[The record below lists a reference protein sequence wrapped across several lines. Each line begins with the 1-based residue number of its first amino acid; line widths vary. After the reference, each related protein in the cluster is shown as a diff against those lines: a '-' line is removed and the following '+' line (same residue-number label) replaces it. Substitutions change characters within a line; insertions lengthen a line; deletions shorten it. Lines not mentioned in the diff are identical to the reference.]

1 MSFFNSLRYK
11 MPATVLLGV
20 IPPMLGALF
29 FASYRADLRL
39 RQEAKENIAFKA
51 DILANTVSWWNQ
63 MNVLTLKQLSLQP
76 DIASMDAQQQKPVL
90 ENLVTTNENLYLA
103 STTDRDGFNVAR
115 SDNSKLIYYGD
126 RPWFSGA
133 RAGKDITYQSLI
145 SRTIMKPAVCMGT
158 PIRQEPEEIAGVAM
172 LCTELSALAEQIG
185 QLQFGKTGYALLVD
199 RTGHVLAHPNSAF
212 LSGTELKNLSQYPP
226 ITNILEGREGFFAF
240 KDERGINWVSYG
252 IPLDNGWNVA
262 ILQQEAEFLQN
273 EQEFQSL
280 SYLIALVAVI
290 AVSVLIWLL
299 ANRLIR
305 PISQLNTA
313 AKAIALGQLDK
324 RVKIESRDELGSL
337 ATSFNQMANRLK
349 TSFKELE
356 HRVRERTA
364 ELNKAKKVAEN
375 ANQTKDRFLARI
387 SHELR
392 SPLNSIISYAKIL
405 QEQPD
410 SMSERVKGLRIIQ
423 ESGIHL
429 LTLIE
434 DILDFSKVKVA
445 KIELNPTYLPWQ
457 TFLDG
462 IAGMAE
468 MWAKE
473 KQLVFECKT
482 VGNVATGIWADEK
495 RLRQVLINLLNN
507 AIKFTDRGKVTLRVT
522 VLNQIEGGAATS
534 PLPKQKLRFE
544 VMDTGIGISPEH
556 LEKIF
561 QPFEQVG
568 VSEHRVDG
576 TGLGLAISK
585 QLVEMMG
592 SQLKVESELGMGSLF
607 WFDLSL
613 PVTQI
618 LPEVKDNGAVKA
630 LSPAGIKHKILVVD
644 DREENHISLGSI
656 LKPLGFEVVCVA
668 NGQQALEAIPSVRPD
683 LILLDLFMPVK
694 TGFTLVR
701 RLRETPEFESIPI
714 ILISASSYDV
724 VEQASQY
731 LGCEAFLTKP
741 IDEKKLLALLKE
753 YLVLPDY
760 TTS

>member
-1 MSFFNSLRYK
+1 MSFFNSLRFK

-29 FASYRADLRL
+29 FASYRADVRL
-39 RQEAKENIAFKA
+39 RQEAQENIAFKA
-51 DILANTVSWWNQ
+51 KIFANTVSWWNQ
-63 MNVLTLKQLSLQP
+63 MNVLALKQLSLQP
-76 DIASMDAQQQKPVL
+76 DIVSMDAERQKPVL
-90 ENLVTTNENLYLA
+90 KNLVRTNENLYLA
-103 STTDRDGFNVAR
+103 STTDRNGFNLAR
-115 SDNSKLIYYGD
+115 SDNSKLMYYGD

-158 PIRQEPEEIAGVAM
+158 PIRQEPEEITGVAM
-172 LCTELSALAEQIG
+172 ICTELSALAEQIG
-185 QLQFGKTGYALLVD
+185 QLQFGKSGYALLVD

-212 LSGTELKNLSQYPP
+212 LSGAELKNLSQYKP
-226 ITNILEGREGFFAF
+226 ITNILEGRDGFFYF
-240 KDERGINWVSYG
+240 KDEQGVDWVSYG
-252 IPLDNGWNVA
+252 ISLENGWNVA

-273 EQEFQSL
+273 EQEFQNL
-280 SYLIALVAVI
+280 SYLIALVTVI
-290 AVSVLIWLL
+290 TISALIWLL

-305 PISQLNTA
+305 PISQLNKA

-349 TSFKELE
+349 TSFKELDN
-356 HRVRERTA
+356 RVKERTA
-364 ELNKAKKVAEN
+364 QLNKAKKVAEH
-375 ANQTKDRFLARI
+375 ANQTKDRFLAHI

-410 SMSERVKGLRIIQ
+410 SMSDRVKGLEIIQ

-429 LTLIE
+429 LNLIE
-434 DILDFSKVKVA
+434 DIVDFSRVKVG
-445 KIELNPTYLPWQ
+445 KIKFNPTYIGLQ
-457 TFLDG
+457 SFLDG
-462 IAGMAE
+462 IAGMVE
-468 MWAKE
+468 MRAKE
-473 KQLVFECKT
+473 KQLMFECKT

-495 RLRQVLINLLNN
+495 RLRQILINLLNN
-507 AIKFTDRGKVTLRVT
+507 AIKFTDRGKVALRVT
-522 VLNQIEGGAATS
+522 VLNQIEGAAANS
-534 PLPKQKLRFE
+534 PFPQQKLRFE
-544 VMDTGIGISPEH
+544 VMDTGIGIRPED

-561 QPFEQVG
+561 QPFEQVS
-568 VSEHRVDG
+568 VSEQQVDG

-585 QLVEMMG
+585 QLIEMMG
-592 SQLKVESELGMGSLF
+592 SQLKVESEFGMGSIF

-618 LPEVKDNGAVKA
+618 LPEANDNGAVKV
-630 LSPAGIKHKILVVD
+630 LSSAGRKHKILVVD
-644 DREENHISLGSI
+644 DREENHISLSSI
-656 LKPLGFEVVCVA
+656 LKPLGFEVVCVS
-668 NGQQALEAIPSVRPD
+668 NGQQALEVIPSVRPD

-701 RLRETPEFESIPI
+701 RLRTISEFETIPI

-724 VEQASQY
+724 VEKASHY

-741 IDEKKLLALLKE
+741 IDEKKLLALLQE
-753 YLVLPDY
+753 YLVLSEY
-760 TTS
+760 TT